1 MGQHHPA
8 DGRTVHFV
16 LHCGADLRS
25 NPAPSDMARKRKVNP
40 NAVHLTVVSVPRAI
54 KFYKEKLGFRLTRC
68 FPDKD
73 KPMWASMVLAGQA
86 VMLGEL
92 PSLAEARQFGLDHD
106 EIELLKQDARAF
118 ARGTV
123 GAGAAYYLQVADV
136 DVYAAR
142 LRKKRVRLLTQ
153 PKSQFYGIRDF
164 QVADQEGYRLV
175 FFSPVA
181 ASALPVA
188 AAGDAPADNGG
199 A

>member
-1 MGQHHPA
+1 M
-8 DGRTVHFV
+8 HFV
-16 LHCGADLRS
+16 LHGDSDLRS
-25 NPAPSDMARKRKVNP
+25 NPAPTDMARKRKVNP
-40 NAVHLTVVSVPRAI
+40 NAVHLTVVSLPRAI
-54 KFYKEKLGFRLTRC
+54 KFYKEKLGFRIADC
-68 FPDKD
+68 FPDRD
-73 KPMWASMVLAGQA
+73 KPMWARMVFAGQV

-92 PSLAEARQFGLDHD
+92 PSLAEARQFGFDHD

-118 ARGTV
+118 ARGSV

-142 LRKKRVRLLTQ
+142 LRRKRVRLLTQ

-181 ASALPVA
+181 VSAPPDATAADPA
-188 AAGDAPADNGG
+188 AANDG